1 MKFHLIQWV
10 CYSAEGLCKLW
21 EFSGMVVTRLGKE
34 YRKMEG
40 EVIKDGWLWKTVGM
54 VNEHMK
60 IGLKTPWGNEFPWLP
75 YWLSAPWDGNSL
87 DTVSILLRVYGLNHT
102 KWLVFDYL
110 GFIKK
115 VKESE
120 VAQSC
125 LTLCDPMDCSLP
137 GSSDHGILQARLLEW
152 VVISFSRASSRPRDW
167 TRVSCI
173 AGRCLT
179 SAPPNL
185 IWSIL
190 SRDSQVSLLVK
201 NPPASAGHIRDAGE
215 TPRSGRSPAGG
226 HGNPLQCSR
235 LENPLDRGA

>member
-1 MKFHLIQWV
+1 MKFHLIQRG

-21 EFSGMVVTRLGKE
+21 EFSVMVVTRLGKE

-54 VNEHMK
+54 MNEHMK

-75 YWLSAPWDGNSL
+75 YWLSAPWDRNSL
-87 DTVSILLRVYGLNHT
+87 DTLSILLRVYGLNHM

-115 VKESE
+115 VKLKESE

-137 GSSDHGILQARLLEW
+137 GSSDHGILQARILEW
-152 VVISFSRASSRPRDW
+152 VPGHLPDPGIEPGSPALQAD
-167 TRVSCI
+167 
-173 AGRCLT
+173 ALT

-190 SRDSQVSLLVK
+190 SRDSQVALVVK

-226 HGNPLQCSR
+226 HGNPLQCTR